1 MTAAILVPCWSS
13 VLGASVGAVSGGT
26 NVELV
31 LGLVLFGVAGF
42 LMAFVGLSVGSIV
55 RPTMPHPEK
64 ATAYECGEPAIG
76 ESWVQFD
83 LRFYTVALVF
93 IVFDVEIA
101 LLWPWAVVFKQMPGP
116 AFWAFFVFFLLIAIP
131 FLYEWK
137 SGYLDWVR
145 ASTGQRRDS
154 VLKPGVPGASE
165 QGTPEPSSDILR
177 GHGMGR
183 DFERTGRSGA
193 SEEEADGRLIGEVT

>member
-1 MTAAILVPCWSS
+1 MIVVGTWTILFPSAVAQSTPM
-13 VLGASVGAVSGGT
+13 GANPYQNT

-31 LGLVLFGVAGF
+31 LGMMLFILAGF
-42 LMAFVGLSVGSIV
+42 AMAFGGLTIGRLI
-55 RPTMPHPEK
+55 RPALPHPEK
-64 ATAYECGEPAIG
+64 LTPYECGEPAIG

-101 LLWPWAVVFKQMPGP
+101 LLWPWAVVFKEMGAP
-116 AFWAFFVFFLLIAIP
+116 AFWAFLVFFLLIAIP

-145 ASTGQRRDS
+145 ACGSSKRES
-154 VLKPGVPGASE
+154 VVDAPPSAALQSE
-165 QGTPEPSSDILR
+165 P
-177 GHGMGR
+177 
-183 DFERTGRSGA
+183 
-193 SEEEADGRLIGEVT
+193 RL